1 MREDDADV
9 KEINDKQRRGKKA
22 NVKKKKEKGEEN
34 LFQRGKEIDWTK
46 IISTWR
52 KKKSTKSPCKIIKT
66 NQINYVHKDNFLEE
80 PQE

>member
-1 MREDDADV
+1 MIN
-9 KEINDKQRRGKKA
+9 KEEEKKA

-34 LFQRGKEIDWTK
+34 VLNVEGNRLNKNYFNLK
-46 IISTWR
+46 